1 MREAL
6 EALPW
11 VRKATVD
18 YQKKQATLTVEKG
31 RYNLQEAVDAL
42 KKAGFGGPARELTKA
57 NEAVGQ
63 SFPQVSFH
71 LTGMKKAK
79 SGAT

>member
-6 EALPW
+6 ETLPW

-18 YQKKQATLTVEKG
+18 YPKKQATLTVDIG
-31 RYNLQEAVDAL
+31 RYNRKEAIGAL
-42 KKAGFGGPARELTKA
+42 KKAGFGGPALEATKA